1 MIKLEKMHPAALVFG
16 GSGLIGSHLLNEL
29 IHDSYYEVIHVVV
42 RRSIRLDHPR
52 CQVYC
57 IDFDQLEDYRDLF
70 KVTDVY
76 CCLGTTLKQAGTVE
90 KFHRVD
96 YEYPAII
103 ARLAQQC
110 GVKQLAVVSSVG
122 SNENSKNYY
131 LATKGKLEA
140 YLKSLDSMK
149 IYIFKPSML
158 LGKRKQFR
166 FGELIGKVIFPLLS
180 PFLIRSLTRWKAIFA
195 GDVARAMFG
204 CLKESGDSKNLYYNE
219 MTVFS
224 NRK

>member
-1 MIKLEKMHPAALVFG
+1 MSEKVQATALVFG
-16 GSGLIGSHLLNEL
+16 GSGLIGSHLLDEL
-29 IHDSYYEVIHVVV
+29 IHDSYYEMIHVIV
-42 RRSIRLDHPR
+42 RRPIGLDHPR
-52 CQVYC
+52 CKVHC

-166 FGELIGKVIFPLLS
+166 FGELIGKAIFPLLS
-180 PFLIRSLTRWKAIFA
+180 PFLIGSLTRWKAIFA
-195 GDVARAMFG
+195 GDVARAMLG
-204 CLKESGDSKNLYYNE
+204 CLKEGGDLNNLYYNE
-219 MTVFS
+219 MMGFN

>member
-1 MIKLEKMHPAALVFG
+1 MSEKVQATALVFG
-16 GSGLIGSHLLNEL
+16 GSGLIGSHLLDEL
-29 IHDSYYEVIHVVV
+29 IHDSYYEMIHVIV
-42 RRSIRLDHPR
+42 RRPIGLDHPR
-52 CQVYC
+52 CKVHC

-166 FGELIGKVIFPLLS
+166 FGELIGKAIFPLLS

-195 GDVARAMFG
+195 GDVARAMLG
-204 CLKESGDSKNLYYNE
+204 CLKEGGDLNNLYYNE
-219 MTVFS
+219 MMGFN